1 MMHHEVEYVYYEHL
15 LAEKY
20 PDIDATAFLHDFVQ
34 NPEETVAKS
43 AIDSADYYNWDRL
56 MHPANYISDLDK
68 SDVMADFLKYDIDEA
83 KKGTKTGPLTS
94 SFEVFRDTRDVYRRI
109 ATQNLLSPD
118 DYRRDF
124 LGTFNYQNSHLAV
137 GPPEIRIEQLRA
149 LITAGVVQLLGPQMV
164 VDTDEETGKFVTWS
178 ATLPDQKHESTYL
191 LEGRLPSIKVSESQ
205 NPLIQQMLRDELAQ
219 PHEMKL
225 ANGESFR
232 TGAMDVDVQTEQLL
246 VNGQANQHLFFW
258 GVPTEGKHWF
268 TTASPRPYTNDVT
281 FRLGDGIV
289 DQIFETK

>member
-1 MMHHEVEYVYYEHL
+1 M
-15 LAEKY
+15 K
-20 PDIDATAFLHDFVQ
+20 Q
-34 NPEETVAKS
+34 
-43 AIDSADYYNWDRL
+43 
-56 MHPANYISDLDK
+56 
-68 SDVMADFLKYDIDEA
+68 